1 MTTEEIIIVIF
12 RTLGSFPV
20 LVNPF
25 WGALVVIIID
35 FSDLILMNYIDL
47 GGVNN
52 YQLLDKF
59 LDFIYMITF
68 FIVLFRFNAQA
79 KKIGIILFSYRIIGM
94 ILFEVFQKRWIL
106 FLFPNFFEFWIIVIA
121 LLRLYKDDLQI
132 TRKNVGF
139 LIIPIMSIKLLQEY
153 VLHVNKILD
162 NYTLIEIIEKVK
174 F

>member
-1 MTTEEIIIVIF
+1 
-12 RTLGSFPV
+12 
-20 LVNPF
+20 
-25 WGALVVIIID
+25 
-35 FSDLILMNYIDL
+35 
-47 GGVNN
+47 
-52 YQLLDKF
+52 
-59 LDFIYMITF
+59 MITF
-68 FIVLFRFNAQA
+68 FIVLFRFNVQA

>member
-25 WGALVVIIID
+25 WGAFVVIIID

-68 FIVLFRFNAQA
+68 FIVLF
-79 KKIGIILFSYRIIGM
+79 SC
-94 ILFEVFQKRWIL
+94 
-106 FLFPNFFEFWIIVIA
+106 
-121 LLRLYKDDLQI
+121 DL
-132 TRKNVGF
+132 
-139 LIIPIMSIKLLQEY
+139 KLL
-153 VLHVNKILD
+153 
-162 NYTLIEIIEKVK
+162 
-174 F
+174 

>member
-1 MTTEEIIIVIF
+1 
-12 RTLGSFPV
+12 
-20 LVNPF
+20 
-25 WGALVVIIID
+25 
-35 FSDLILMNYIDL
+35 
-47 GGVNN
+47 
-52 YQLLDKF
+52 
-59 LDFIYMITF
+59 
-68 FIVLFRFNAQA
+68 
-79 KKIGIILFSYRIIGM
+79 M

>member
-1 MTTEEIIIVIF
+1 MTTE
-12 RTLGSFPV
+12 
-20 LVNPF
+20 
-25 WGALVVIIID
+25 LVVIIID

-68 FIVLFRFNAQA
+68 FIVLFRFNVQA

>member
-1 MTTEEIIIVIF
+1 MANSDTVFT
-12 RTLGSFPV
+12 SF
-20 LVNPF
+20 
-25 WGALVVIIID
+25 
-35 FSDLILMNYIDL
+35 
-47 GGVNN
+47 
-52 YQLLDKF
+52 DKV
-59 LDFIYMITF
+59 ITF
-68 FIVLFRFNAQA
+68 FIVLFRFNVQA

>member
-1 MTTEEIIIVIF
+1 
-12 RTLGSFPV
+12 L
-20 LVNPF
+20 LVMSLMG
-25 WGALVVIIID
+25 GALIVIIID

-68 FIVLFRFNAQA
+68 FIVLFRFNVQA

>member
-1 MTTEEIIIVIF
+1 M
-12 RTLGSFPV
+12 
-20 LVNPF
+20 
-25 WGALVVIIID
+25 
-35 FSDLILMNYIDL
+35 
-47 GGVNN
+47 
-52 YQLLDKF
+52 DKIEN
-59 LDFIYMITF
+59 DNI
-68 FIVLFRFNAQA
+68 RA

-121 LLRLYKDDLQI
+121 LLLLYKDDLQI